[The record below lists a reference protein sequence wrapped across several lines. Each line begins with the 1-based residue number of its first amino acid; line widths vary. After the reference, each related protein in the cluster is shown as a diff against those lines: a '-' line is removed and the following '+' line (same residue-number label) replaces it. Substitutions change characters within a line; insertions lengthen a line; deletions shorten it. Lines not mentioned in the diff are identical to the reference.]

1 MNNASETW
9 NASWALTRLNS
20 ILRKQSYRLFG
31 LAMFPYIAFDYMFW
45 KRGALTNFGA
55 LGDLGGNIIF
65 IACCYLGYKELEAKG
80 KDE

>member
-1 MNNASETW
+1 
-9 NASWALTRLNS
+9 
-20 ILRKQSYRLFG
+20 
-31 LAMFPYIAFDYMFW
+31 MFPYIAFDYMFW